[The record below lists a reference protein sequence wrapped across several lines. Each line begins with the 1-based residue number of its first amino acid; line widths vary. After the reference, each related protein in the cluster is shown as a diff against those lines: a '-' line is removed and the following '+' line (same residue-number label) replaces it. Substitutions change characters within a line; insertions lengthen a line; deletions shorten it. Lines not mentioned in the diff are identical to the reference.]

1 MLEFA
6 FMRRSLIVGIMLS
19 IIIPM
24 IGIIMINRKTSMIG
38 DALSHSSLA
47 GIALGL
53 ILNINLLVSSL
64 LICIFASFAIEILRA
79 KFPKYGDMATAIV
92 MSTGIAIASI
102 LSDFS
107 PSGNSF
113 ESFIFGSITTVGN
126 EDLFIVL
133 LVFILVVISSI
144 YLYYALLYTS
154 INPVLARL
162 AGVNTKAINIL
173 FTFITALTV
182 AISAKTVGALM
193 ITSLMSIPV
202 ATSMI
207 MSKSYKQMYGIS
219 IILSVFFMISG
230 ISLSYYLGLKPG
242 GAIVII
248 AIITFLLVS
257 LIKYLKNNLK
267 KVG

>member
-6 FMRRSLIVGIMLS
+6 FMRRSLIIGIMLA

-47 GIALGL
+47 GIGLGL
-53 ILNINLLVSSL
+53 IFGINPLWTSL
-64 LICIFASFAIEILRA
+64 IICIIASFAIETLRK

-102 LSDFS
+102 LSDFT
-107 PSGNSF
+107 PGGTSF
-113 ESFIFGSITTVGN
+113 ESFMFGSITTVSS
-126 EDLFIVL
+126 EDVYIVL
-133 LVFILVVISSI
+133 FVFLIVAISSL
-144 YLYYALLYTS
+144 YLYYGLLYTS

-162 AGVNTKAINIL
+162 AGVNTSAINIF
-173 FTFITALTV
+173 FTLLTAVTV

-193 ITSLMSIPV
+193 VTSLMTIPV
-202 ATSMI
+202 AGAMVFA
-207 MSKSYKQMYGIS
+207 KSYKKMYIAS
-219 IILSVFFMISG
+219 IFLSVIFMVAG
-230 ISLSYYLGLKPG
+230 ICASYYLGIKPG

-248 AIITFLLVS
+248 AVISFLLIS
-257 LIKYLKNNLK
+257 LVNYFKN
-267 KVG
+267 